1 MTTTHTM
8 ESLFP
13 EVLTVTRDFELYGS
27 CKYKWF
33 LQRCLRLTKYSYNND
48 LEAGSEFAAAME
60 VIRVA
65 YYKGGMT
72 EKQAVAFGVKH
83 LLTNFGKSY
92 AEADYQD
99 DLKTPEKMAEVLE
112 RMFHEN
118 SMEDS
123 TIAPFEMADNELSV
137 EQDFSIELPFEHPD
151 TGKPLV
157 LKGILDMLGSRD
169 GVIFGVDEKTC
180 KSVLTDADKQAD
192 LLRTSNQFVCYVNL
206 ANKNKEKFGGNEVT
220 HFRVNKCK
228 IKKNYGKTE
237 QVVEGYEFLIDLW
250 FQKTWWNNM
259 LYQVEDMIKSY
270 KKFCSIQM
278 ELDDDYKIMWDDE
291 VLTEVAKEKLK
302 DEVVFPRSYGNSC
315 TLFFRPCIFTYHC
328 TSGSAQDLLADG
340 FQQIVNDNR
349 TKGTTVPLHDWRK
362 HLLNGVPLPEK
373 EVITETTASE
383 VSLDDF
389 LGTF

>member
-1 MTTTHTM
+1 MNTIHNM
-8 ESLFP
+8 ETLFP
-13 EVLTVTRDFELYGS
+13 ELLTVTRDFELYGS

-48 LEAGSEFAAAME
+48 LEAGSEFASAME

-65 YYKGGMT
+65 FYKDGMS
-72 EKQAVAFGVKH
+72 EADAVKLGVKS
-83 LLTNFGKSY
+83 LLGSFGKSY
-92 AEADYQD
+92 AEAEYQD

-112 RMFHEN
+112 RMFFEN
-118 SMEDS
+118 SMEES
-123 TIAPFEMADNELSV
+123 TIVPFVMDDNTLSV
-137 EQDFSIELPFEHPD
+137 EQDFSIELPFTHPD
-151 TGKPLV
+151 TGKPLM

-169 GVIFGVDEKTC
+169 DVIFGVDEKTC
-180 KSVLTDADKQAD
+180 KSVLTDADKQCD

-206 ANKNKEKFGGNEVT
+206 ANKNKEKFGGSEVT

-259 LYQVEDMIKSY
+259 LYQVNDMIESY
-270 KKFCSIQM
+270 KKFKFVQLSM
-278 ELDDDYKIMWDDE
+278 ADYLDE
-291 VLTEVAKEKLK
+291 VGKEQMRDK
-302 DEVVFPRSYGNSC
+302 VIFPRSYGNSC

-340 FQQIVNDNR
+340 FKQVVNDDR
-349 TKGTTVPLHDWRK
+349 TKGSAVPLHDWRK
-362 HLLNGVPLPEK
+362 HIFDGVPLPVQ
-373 EVITETTASE
+373 EVKAEEAVAE